1 MFALVIFWMSLKIG
15 HVGSKSRSLGQILEK
30 PCVRCR
36 GHISVQYSWNL
47 VRMFV
52 LMISWTSMKM
62 CYVGW
67 KTRSQGEI
75 LEKLSVWMTLRKK
88 PFEHS
93 LKMRKCWYPAFFP
106 FFTMFS
112 TPLRDQS
119 HSLIHILFVLCKRF
133 RLMSLKF
140 YCLIINISHKML
152 EIGCAWSKGSGE
164 RLQGHHGPLV

>member
-1 MFALVIFWMSLKIG
+1 MGHVGSTTRSPGQILEKPCVHCFLFSTLLKLLRMFVLVISWMSLKIG

-36 GHISVQYSWNL
+36 GHIFSPILLKFSKN
-47 VRMFV
+47 
-52 LMISWTSMKM
+52 
-62 CYVGW
+62 VGI
-67 KTRSQGEI
+67 Q
-75 LEKLSVWMTLRKK
+75 
-88 PFEHS
+88 H
-93 LKMRKCWYPAFFP
+93 FFL

-119 HSLIHILFVLCKRF
+119 HSLIHILFVLCRRF

-140 YCLIINISHKML
+140 YCLVIHISHKTL

-164 RLQGHHGPLV
+164 RLQGHHGPLVIYLKGTRK